1 MTSLMNELNNIL
13 TTANA
18 ISATG
23 LPAYYNTGGYVE
35 SSTDTDYFLEMP
47 IVGVPKENVKVEF
60 EDNLL
65 VINVAADPKSK
76 YTRSFKDS
84 FVFNKNFYDFE
95 AATAKLENGL
105 LTVRIPK
112 VKPAKKTFSVAVN

>member
-1 MTSLMNELNNIL
+1 MNELNSIL
-13 TTANA
+13 TATNS
-18 ISATG
+18 IPSAG
-23 LPAYYNTGGYVE
+23 LPVYYNTGGYVE

-65 VINVAADPKSK
+65 TINVTADPKSK

-84 FVFNKNFYDFE
+84 FVLNKSFYDFE

-112 VKPAKKTFSVAVN
+112 VKPAKKTFSVSVN